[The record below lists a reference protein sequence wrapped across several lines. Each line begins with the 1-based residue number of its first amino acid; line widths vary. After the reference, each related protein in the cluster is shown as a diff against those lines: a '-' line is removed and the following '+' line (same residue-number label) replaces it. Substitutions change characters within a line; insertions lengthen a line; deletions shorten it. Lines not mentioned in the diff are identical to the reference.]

1 MIARRAAVLDDQPTL
16 WDDPQPAAPTPDTP
30 KTVAKPA
37 ARRLRNHVLGMSRP
51 WPEHMPC
58 AMTCLVCDQTEG
70 SGVCPD
76 GCAII
81 CGRPTPLDR
90 EKGKAPVE
98 VCVVTLTL
106 HARLLGP
113 HAAVACPHCDA
124 THGHPTAA
132 GRRYRIGPCG
142 QPYIVHLPEMNP

>member
-1 MIARRAAVLDDQPTL
+1 MSRRRSAVLDTQPAL
-16 WDDPQPAAPTPDTP
+16 WDDEPPAPVSPTPKPPP
-30 KTVAKPA
+30 KPTR
-37 ARRLRNHVLGMSRP
+37 RRLRNHVLELPRP
-51 WPEHMPC
+51 WPKHMPC

-98 VCVVTLTL
+98 VCIVTLTL

-113 HAAVACPHCDA
+113 HAAVTCPHCDA
-124 THGHPTAA
+124 THGHPTAP
-132 GRRYRIGPCG
+132 GRRYRIGQCG